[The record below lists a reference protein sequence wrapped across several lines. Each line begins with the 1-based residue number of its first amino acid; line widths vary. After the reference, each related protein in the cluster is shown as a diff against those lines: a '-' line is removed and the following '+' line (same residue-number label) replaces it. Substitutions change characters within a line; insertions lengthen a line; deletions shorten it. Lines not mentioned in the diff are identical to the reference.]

1 MELSHIKIDFSNV
14 PSKYTVIYE
23 WDDRK
28 FNSLES
34 AQNAYS
40 RDKVKGGCNVVVKWV
55 KDPKKA
61 KEFNYAG
68 DWYDADTYRAK

>member
-1 MELSHIKIDFSNV
+1 MELFKITIDFSNV

-23 WDDRK
+23 WDDRR
-28 FNSLES
+28 FTSLES
-34 AQNAYS
+34 AQNAS
-40 RDKVKGGCNVVVKWV
+40 WKDRVQGGCNVVVKWV

-68 DWYDADTYRAK
+68 DWYDADTIPAK

>member
-1 MELSHIKIDFSNV
+1 MELSRIKIDFSNV

-23 WDDRK
+23 WDDRH
-28 FNSLES
+28 FTSLES
-34 AQNAYS
+34 AQNASS
-40 RDKVKGGCNVVVKWV
+40 RDRVQGGCNVVVKWV
-55 KDPKKA
+55 RDPKKA